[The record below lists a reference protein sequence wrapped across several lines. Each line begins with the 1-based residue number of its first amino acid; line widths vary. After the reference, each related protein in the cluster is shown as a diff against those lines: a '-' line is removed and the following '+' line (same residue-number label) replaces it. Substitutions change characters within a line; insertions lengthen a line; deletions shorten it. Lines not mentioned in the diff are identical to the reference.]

1 MRGHSGQRC
10 PRTVNKE
17 PMSSTHPVN
26 ESAKPE
32 QESTAA
38 TLNAEFFV
46 ENDFYRVSQKNLEI
60 YRLIGLAAAHETANS
75 VALLDVGNGGFFE
88 YPIGHIPD
96 VTAIDLFVDPSFG
109 PRYPR
114 VEWHQLSVLEMTFD
128 KRFDTVIAINTL
140 HHLVGRS
147 VEQTYVNLREFVRRA
162 RAALRPGGKLVVIES
177 TMPRWFVALYGPIF
191 PLVLKLWPLSHP
203 PTFQFHYRDILTT
216 AEDAGMTL
224 REFTW
229 IPKTSDFIL
238 LGVQVKRWMAPI
250 RVGKFVFVRPWDD
263 GRT

>member
-1 MRGHSGQRC
+1 
-10 PRTVNKE
+10 V
-17 PMSSTHPVN
+17 SSTNYTN

-32 QESTAA
+32 QEPTAA

-46 ENDFYRVSQKNLEI
+46 ESDFYRVAQKTLEI
-60 YRLIGLAAAHETANS
+60 YRWSGLAATHETANS
-75 VALLDVGNGGFFE
+75 VALLDVGNAGLFE

-96 VTAIDLFVDPSFG
+96 VVAMDLFVDPSFG
-109 PRYPR
+109 LRYPR
-114 VEWHQLSVLEMTFD
+114 LEWHQLSALEMTFD
-128 KRFDTVIAINTL
+128 KRFDTVIAINAL

-147 VEQTYVNLREFVRRA
+147 VEQTYVNLREFMQRTRAAVRR
-162 RAALRPGGKLVVIES
+162 GGKLVVIES

-203 PTFQFHYRDILTT
+203 PTFQFHYRDSLTI
-216 AEDAGMTL
+216 AEDSQMTL

-229 IPKTSDFIL
+229 IPNERL
-238 LGVQVKRWMAPI
+238 HHAGRPGQEMVAPI
-250 RVGKFVFVRPWDD
+250 RVGKFVFVRSPNE